1 MFIRT
6 RLEFLNRRGVLLS
19 LAACSIALGTTLS
32 AAPGDQTKISKQEA
46 EKIALTRVPD
56 GTIKSAELETENG
69 KLIWSFDIS
78 RPKTANITEI
88 QVDAKKGMIVSEQ
101 TETPNQ
107 QATESQEDKRQGGE

>member
-19 LAACSIALGTTLS
+19 LAACSLALGTTLS

-56 GTIKSAELETENG
+56 GTIKSAELETERG

-78 RPKTANITEI
+78 RPQTANITEI

-107 QATESQEDKRQGGE
+107 QATESKDDKKPGG